1 MKKLTRALPLLAVSI
16 FLLIVLAGC
25 GGGTK
30 QTSQSTTPGIPEKDK
45 DYVVNLGYYNCD
57 HMTAA
62 CIAKDAGIFD
72 ELGLKVNVTGNGK
85 VPEAMAA
92 GQMDVGY
99 IGTEGLIRAYQK
111 GSPIFVSANNHLG
124 GSFYLV
130 ASNEIK
136 DAKGLLGKKVALGDV
151 TDSYWVR
158 LANDVGIPFEEKNYQ
173 NFNMDDKDEFFAVKA
188 GKLDGYVCCDPWG
201 SMAEYD
207 KSGHIVQAV
216 GKLPT
221 GDWGSCC
228 VYSMNRNFAKDHPEI
243 AGKMLLAHSKAIE
256 YVYTNPVRSSEI
268 FAANYYVPQEV
279 ALMTIYKKTVS
290 EGRTLTWKV
299 NPKNFQDEI
308 DYILS
313 LKTLE
318 TAPALDQFIDTKL
331 LSECGADNFDTFIKE
346 KVDPVFP
353 QGMSYEDWKKK
364 AFELEK
370 KQPA

>member
-1 MKKLTRALPLLAVSI
+1 MTKITRALPLAG
-16 FLLIVLAGC
+16 LLIILLIILAGC

-30 QTSQSTTPGIPEKDK
+30 QAAQNTGSGIPEKDK

-62 CIAKDAGIFD
+62 CIAKDTGIFD
-72 ELGLKVNVTGNGK
+72 QLGLKVNVTGNGK

-92 GQMDVGY
+92 GKMDVGY
-99 IGTEGLIRAYQK
+99 IGTEGLIRAFQK
-111 GSPIFVSANNHLG
+111 GSPIFVAANNHLG

-136 DAKGLLGKKVALGDV
+136 DAKGLVGKKVAIGDA

-158 LANDVGIPFEEKNYQ
+158 MANDIGIPFDEKSYQ
-173 NFNMDDKDEFFAVKA
+173 NFDMADKDEFFSVKA
-188 GKLDGYVCCDPWG
+188 GQLDGYLCCDPWG

-207 KSGHIVQAV
+207 KSGHIVKAV

-228 VYSMNRNFAKDHPEI
+228 VFSMNRNFAKDHPEI
-243 AGKMLLAHSKAIE
+243 AAKMLLAHTKAIE

-279 ALMTIYKKTVS
+279 ALMTIYKKTVD

-299 NPKNFQDEI
+299 NNKNFQDEVN
-308 DYILS
+308 YILG

-318 TAPALDQFIDTKL
+318 SAPTLDQFIDTKL
-331 LSECGADNFDTFIKE
+331 LEGCGADNFDTFIKE

-353 QGMSYEDWKKK
+353 QGMSYEEWKKK
-364 AFELEK
+364 AFELEGK
-370 KQPA
+370 KPA